1 LSIVIALVTAVAVV
15 FIYSR
20 ISLPGNGEPATYHE
34 RHPAWFTS
42 LPDDYEPQQMDFTYA
57 AEKTLHGVVHVTTI
71 VARESRSGSNDPIL
85 DYFFGPRG
93 GGPEDIEGTGSGVI
107 VSDDGYIVTNYHVI
121 QDATDIVVTLN
132 DGQAFDAEVVGSDPN
147 TDIAL
152 LKIEGNDFP
161 YIEFGNSNDLRPGE
175 WVLAVGNPMN
185 LTSTVTAGIISAMA
199 RGLGVF
205 HDRDMAIESFI
216 QTDAPL
222 NPGSSGGALV
232 NLKGELIGIPTLILS
247 PTGSYA
253 GNSFAIPVSIVSKVV
268 RDIIEFG
275 EVQRAVL
282 GFEIRDVD
290 SGLAKEIGLDHVTG
304 VYVVSLMEGRAAEE
318 AGVREGDVILEVDG
332 RTIRSVAE
340 LQENISQYRPDDE
353 VELLIYRDGDT
364 TQITVTLGG
373 LDF

>member
-1 LSIVIALVTAVAVV
+1 LLNKLLTILYTNES
-15 FIYSR
+15 
-20 ISLPGNGEPATYHE
+20 
-34 RHPAWFTS
+34 TS

-57 AEKTLHGVVHVTTI
+57 AEKTLHGVVHVTTTM
-71 VARESRSGSNDPIL
+71 ARESRSGSNDPFF
-85 DYFFGPRG
+85 DYFFGPGG
-93 GGPEDIEGTGSGVI
+93 GGPEQSEGAGSGVI
-107 VSDDGYIVTNYHVI
+107 VSDEGYIVTNYHVI
-121 QDATDIVVTLN
+121 QEATNIMVTLN
-132 DGQAFDAEVVGSDPN
+132 DGQAFDAEVVGTDPN

-152 LKIEGNDFP
+152 LKIEGNAFP
-161 YIEFGNSNDLRPGE
+161 YIEFGNSYDLRPGE

-253 GNSFAIPVSIVSKVV
+253 GNSFAIPASIVSKVV

-282 GFEIRDVD
+282 GFEIRNVD
-290 SGLAKEIGLDHVTG
+290 SRLADDIGLDRVSG
-304 VYVVSLMEGRAAEE
+304 VYVVSLMAGRAAEE
-318 AGVREGDVILEVDG
+318 AGVWEGDVILEVDG

-353 VELLIYRDGDT
+353 VILLIYRDGDT
-364 TQITVTLGG
+364 MQIEVTLGG
-373 LDF
+373 LD